1 MEEVSVPIQDWHEL
15 APFIA
20 TAEVPIVLQF
30 ATSACVLCPDASR
43 RINELM
49 KTHHFSWHHMDATIS
64 ELAVELEV
72 TKLPAIAII
81 HSAGQYRLYQQ
92 LRGDDV
98 NKAIDAECERRLVLD
113 EDF

>member
-1 MEEVSVPIQDWHEL
+1 
-15 APFIA
+15 
-20 TAEVPIVLQF
+20 
-30 ATSACVLCPDASR
+30 
-43 RINELM
+43 
-49 KTHHFSWHHMDATIS
+49 MDATIS

-81 HSAGQYRLYQQ
+81 HSADRYRLYQQ